1 MNLHNILCKEGGKV
15 LAEIRKA
22 KGLSQRQLSAKSGV
36 PFSTIQYWERRG
48 IGRATVGNA
57 LKVAR
62 ALGVTLDELA
72 GR

>member
-1 MNLHNILCKEGGKV
+1 MEKCLRRSGRPRGF
-15 LAEIRKA
+15 
-22 KGLSQRQLSAKSGV
+22 SQRRLSAASGV
-36 PFSTIQYWERRG
+36 SLNTIQYWERHG
-48 IGRATVGNA
+48 VGRATVGNA